1 MLFVHV
7 MFDMVLYFPIK
18 SWFNYLVQIIKI
30 IQKQM
35 REEAQTPQI
44 IFLVTSSQAF
54 QPQSVNIVVL
64 LSLYSP
70 GTQDFYTFV
79 LFLGHSFG

>member
-1 MLFVHV
+1 
-7 MFDMVLYFPIK
+7 
-18 SWFNYLVQIIKI
+18 
-30 IQKQM
+30 M